1 MIREQLVSKTMAEAL
16 HGLGFREKTI
26 ITLHRRHIDIKK
38 PTVDEA
44 IDFLRRKYSVII
56 YHAMEPFVDPT
67 AKKPVILFR
76 YKIKWCNLRDGWNG
90 RCYIGSTELTK
101 YPNTGKKTAL
111 RIAIKWIKMRNEQ
124 AKSRK
129 STAS

>member
-1 MIREQLVSKTMAEAL
+1 MIKEQLISKTMAEKL
-16 HGLGFREKTI
+16 RGLGFREKT
-26 ITLHRRHIDIKK
+26 LYEFRRHHMDIKC

-44 IDFLRRKYSVII
+44 IDFLRRKYNVII
-56 YHAMEPFVDPT
+56 YNAMEPFVDPT
-67 AKKPVILFR
+67 AKKPTILFR

-111 RIAIKWIKMRNEQ
+111 RIAIKWIKQHEQ
-124 AKSRK
+124 TKSTK

>member
-1 MIREQLVSKTMAEAL
+1 MMREQLISKTMAEEL
-16 HGLGFREKTI
+16 HGLGFREKTKCEF
-26 ITLHRRHIDIKK
+26 RRHHMDIKE

-44 IDFLRRKYSVII
+44 IDFIRRKYNVII
-56 YHAMEPFVDPT
+56 YNAMEPFVDPT
-67 AKKPVILFR
+67 AKKPAILFR

-111 RIAIKWIKMRNEQ
+111 RIAIKWIKQYEQ
-124 AKSRK
+124 TKSRK